1 MPEPFAFGPFRLLG
15 RTLTALTTLGALATP
30 LAPQDYFCWLQGV
43 INQMKT

>member
-30 LAPQDYFCWLQGV
+30 LPPQDSFLLAAGSY
-43 INQMKT
+43 

>member
-30 LAPQDYFCWLQGV
+30 LPQDSFLLAAGSY
-43 INQMKT
+43 